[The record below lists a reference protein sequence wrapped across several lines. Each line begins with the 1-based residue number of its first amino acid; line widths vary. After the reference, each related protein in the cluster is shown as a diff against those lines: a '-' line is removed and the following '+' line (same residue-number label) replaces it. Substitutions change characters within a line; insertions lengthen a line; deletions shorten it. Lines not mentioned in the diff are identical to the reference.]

1 MNKRKAEKRKSS
13 SPSNGSHLSQN
24 HQQQEQQDLYSIKRD
39 ESHLLLGGGGTQADE
54 GAIEE
59 RLEKRYPKRERKPK
73 FKNVE
78 DAVMIEAVSDKETH
92 EDDEVN
98 DVPYLD
104 EGTDQSNSSDDS
116 VFEMLEEEASPIAKD
131 QTDERIVFNDKDL
144 SFNTAKSKDKSKRFN
159 IPKHARDI
167 LMEWLEKHFDH
178 PYPSE
183 EEKEELCK
191 TTKLTMNQINTWF
204 VNSRIRI
211 WKPKVEPGQ
220 KERIKEEK
228 ASSSSSQTPKSCK
241 DNTSNN
247 SGEVKL
253 LPKIRINPNNA
264 NVTRTNIV
272 GSLPNGLPTPST
284 VIGRGNLPK
293 SSVDCLQKWL
303 FDNFN
308 HPYPS
313 DAEKDAL
320 ATETSLTL
328 TQVNNWFINAR
339 RRIWKPLL
347 QKLKAKGLDKDELIA
362 KGKLHEMAAKFLKS
376 SKVPHEIESG
386 TDHMTPSSKKRGVKT
401 TKTEHSE
408 EANDNLEN
416 VPSTPN
422 KKRNTS
428 QGMNNNNNND
438 GETLPEKFRVENFT
452 KHTCREMVLQNL
464 ELYQENRTLQHQLCI
479 EQQQVLNS
487 YEEISSRNDALIAAM
502 YRLEQRQEEIR
513 RNNERLRLL
522 IEKAK
527 QEKLQDQRKNR
538 DYFLI
543 EDLCSSL

>member
-1 MNKRKAEKRKSS
+1 MNRRKAEKRKSS
-13 SPSNGSHLSQN
+13 DLTFKASEQDKSETFSAHGVA
-24 HQQQEQQDLYSIKRD
+24 QE
-39 ESHLLLGGGGTQADE
+39 DE
-54 GAIEE
+54 GAFEE
-59 RLEKRYPKRERKPK
+59 PVEKRYPKRERKLK
-73 FKNVE
+73 FKSVE
-78 DAVMIEAVSDKETH
+78 EEVIIEALSDKEIH
-92 EDDEVN
+92 DEDDEAN

-104 EGTDQSNSSDDS
+104 DGTDHSNSSDDS
-116 VFEMLEEEASPIAKD
+116 VFEMLEEEPSPLSKEH
-131 QTDERIVFNDKDL
+131 TDHLENETLK
-144 SFNTAKSKDKSKRFN
+144 KSKDKTNAKRFN
-159 IPKHARDI
+159 IPKHARAV
-167 LMEWLEKHFDH
+167 LMEWLERHFDH

-191 TTKLTMNQINTWF
+191 TTKLTMSQINTWF

-220 KERIKEEK
+220 KEEK
-228 ASSSSSQTPKSCK
+228 TSSSSQSPKPSK

-247 SGEVKL
+247 SGDVK

-293 SSVDCLQKWL
+293 PSVDCLQKWL

-339 RRIWKPLL
+339 RRVWKPLL

-362 KGKLHEMAAKFLKS
+362 NGKLHEMAAKYLKS
-376 SKVPHEIESG
+376 SKVSHEADRDNAGSS
-386 TDHMTPSSKKRGVKT
+386 SSKKRGNKT
-401 TKTEHSE
+401 SKPLHDDTNDTENNE
-408 EANDNLEN
+408 
-416 VPSTPN
+416 PSTPN
-422 KKRNTS
+422 KKRNTLS
-428 QGMNNNNNND
+428 AECVTSNEN
-438 GETLPEKFRVENFT
+438 GEIPEKFQLQNFT
-452 KHTCREMVLQNL
+452 KQACREMILQNL
-464 ELYQENRTLQHQLCI
+464 EMYLVNRNLCHQI
-479 EQQQVLNS
+479 DYERQQFLHS
-487 YEEISSRNDALIAAM
+487 YEEAASRNDALIAAM

-513 RNNERLRLL
+513 LNNERLRLM
-522 IEKAK
+522 IEKVK
-527 QEKLQDQRKNR
+527 KEKIDQERNR